1 MKSRK
6 LKVRAGHYD
15 RLYTDR
21 IGYKPSSQVPF
32 VLLKGQWLEQA
43 NFLIG
48 QNISV
53 EVRAKQLIL
62 TTQQS

>member
-53 EVRAKQLIL
+53 EVRENQLIL
-62 TTQQS
+62 TTETS

>member
-15 RLYTDR
+15 HPYTDR

-53 EVRAKQLIL
+53 EVRENQLIL
-62 TTQQS
+62 TTQPS